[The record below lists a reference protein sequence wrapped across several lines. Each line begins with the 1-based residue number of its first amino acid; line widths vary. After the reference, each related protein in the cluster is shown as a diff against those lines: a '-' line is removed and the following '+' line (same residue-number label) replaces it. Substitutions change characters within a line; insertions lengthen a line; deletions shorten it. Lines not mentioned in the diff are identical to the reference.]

1 MPNIRM
7 ATLKNILDKKLET
20 LGVTNP
26 DMSDKISKLTI
37 ETELNDVREYHM
49 TIDVSY
55 NKLYN
60 IHRENARHL
69 KKVLDDYC
77 GDPDKRDY
85 FDFNI
90 HPSSIKVYEG
100 FVLGVYLFSSSDDDY

>member
-7 ATLKNILDKKLET
+7 VTLKNILDKKLET

-37 ETELNDVREYHM
+37 ETELNDAREYH
-49 TIDVSY
+49 ISQY
-55 NKLYN
+55 ELCKKYN
-60 IHRENARHL
+60 IYRENAKHL
-69 KKVLDDYC
+69 KEVFNNYC
-77 GDPDKRDY
+77 DDPDKRDFY
-85 FDFNI
+85 DFNI
-90 HPSSIKVYEG
+90 KLQGMKICEL